1 MKRLLLTLLMLVPA
15 IANADAPTAPLSRN
29 LITGN
34 ALVTPESIQK
44 IVKAIIVKNLGKT
57 YDTESSSSGL
67 RLQIEGADYQLKIP
81 EKPALHEIL
90 NTLGIADQLNAKIDP
105 IQTTIN
111 FSPDSLKIKVEKT
124 GSNLF
129 RILAHWQIDELIA
142 VSKSLNILVPK
153 GVFDQ
158 PFTIASSP
166 VSIGIKPKT
175 GPVTADLTLTAS
187 LSDQGSKVNLES
199 FKTNL
204 DGGLT
209 RLKLNLGVLTVN
221 GSPLELDH
229 E

>member
-111 FSPDSLKIKVEKT
+111 FSPDS
-124 GSNLF
+124 
-129 RILAHWQIDELIA
+129 
-142 VSKSLNILVPK
+142 
-153 GVFDQ
+153 
-158 PFTIASSP
+158 
-166 VSIGIKPKT
+166 
-175 GPVTADLTLTAS
+175 
-187 LSDQGSKVNLES
+187 
-199 FKTNL
+199 
-204 DGGLT
+204 
-209 RLKLNLGVLTVN
+209 
-221 GSPLELDH
+221 
-229 E
+229 